1 MSSHCA
7 NGTRV
12 SVWSK
17 DAFLELR
24 KRVAKK
30 AEPTA
35 GTLPDALSSDGIL
48 ELFEELRIRQT
59 ELDMQNRE
67 LRLAHADIEASRA
80 RYFDLYDL
88 APVGYVTLNNDS
100 AISEI
105 NLRATVLLGAA
116 RAALTGAKFS
126 RSIAAEDQDAYYLS
140 RRRLLNSGEPQCC
153 ELKMVPP
160 NAAPFWARLEMSVGE
175 DLAGARGCRIVI
187 VDITDRRTAELK
199 VQESER
205 QLRLRANDMQVKE
218 DELLRSL
225 HEKETLLKEVRHRV
239 KNNLQVISSLLRMQS
254 NLLKDSDAA
263 AALKESEQR
272 VVSMA
277 LIHERLYGSRHMDR
291 IDFAEYT
298 HTLVG
303 DLFYSYAGTADHV
316 TGRFN
321 ITPVLL
327 DVNQAVPCGLILNEL
342 VTNALKYAY
351 PPGKCGEV
359 VIDLSE
365 TPDGLVT
372 LSVSDE
378 GVGLPAEF
386 DWQNSESMGLPI
398 VDLLAKQI
406 GGKLSV
412 LSGRRTT
419 FTVEFVK
426 ESAIASA
433 RQECKSVTLQ

>member
-1 MSSHCA
+1 MSSLCA
-7 NGTRV
+7 NGARV
-12 SVWSK
+12 SGWST

-24 KRVAKK
+24 KRAAQK

-35 GTLPDALSSDGIL
+35 GAPLVTPTSDGL
-48 ELFEELRIRQT
+48 LDLCEELRIHQI
-59 ELDMQNRE
+59 ELEMQNEE
-67 LRLAHADIEASRA
+67 LRFAHAGLEASRA

-88 APVGYVTLNNDS
+88 APVGYVTLDNDG

-116 RAALTGAKFS
+116 RADLTGTKFS
-126 RSIAAEDQDAYYLS
+126 RSIAAEDQDTFYLS
-140 RRRLLNSGEPQCC
+140 RRCLLNTGAPQFC
-153 ELKMVPP
+153 ELKMLPS
-160 NAAPFWARLEMSVGE
+160 NASPFWARLEMSRAE

-187 VDITDRRTAELK
+187 VDITERKTAELQ

-205 QLRLRANDMQVKE
+205 QLRLRANEMRVKE
-218 DELLRSL
+218 DELRRLL
-225 HEKETLLKEVRHRV
+225 QEKETLLKEVHHRV

-254 NLLKDSDAA
+254 DLLKDSEAS

-298 HTLVG
+298 HILVG
-303 DLFYSYAGTADHV
+303 DLFYSYTGSADHV
-316 TGRFN
+316 TGRLN

-327 DVNQAVPCGLILNEL
+327 DVDQAIPCGLILNEL

-351 PPGKCGEV
+351 PPGKSGEV
-359 VIDLSE
+359 VIELGE
-365 TPDGLVT
+365 TPAGLVT
-372 LSVSDE
+372 LSVSDD
-378 GVGLPAEF
+378 GVGLPAGF
-386 DWQNSESMGLPI
+386 DWQESQSMGLTT

-412 LSGRRTT
+412 HSGRRTA

-426 ESAIASA
+426 ESANASA
-433 RQECKSVTLQ
+433 AGA